1 VIELKGSE
9 KLQVLKKADL
19 QINTGLNALDP
30 VLSWFA
36 QLYDPTI
43 PTSVWI
49 RCQLALAEGFTNA
62 VRHAHEGKRP
72 DLPVDI
78 EVAVRSESVE
88 IKIWDWGATFDLEQK
103 IKDMSEKIDPE
114 ASGGRGLKLMKDIA
128 DSLSYTR
135 TADGRNCLS
144 IVKNYTPISQ
154 MDDEEDILQ
163 LPEELSG

>member
-1 VIELKGSE
+1 MIELKGSE

-19 QINTGLNALDP
+19 QVNTGLSALDQ

-36 QLYDPTI
+36 QLYEQRI

-78 EVAVRSESVE
+78 QVAVCTESVE
-88 IKIWDWGATFDLEQK
+88 VKIWDSGAAFDLEQK

-114 ASGGRGLKLMKDIA
+114 APGGRGLKLMKDIA
-128 DSLSYTR
+128 DSLRYTR

-144 IVKNYTPISQ
+144 IVKNYSPCI
-154 MDDEEDILQ
+154 EDRK
-163 LPEELSG
+163 

>member
-19 QINTGLNALDP
+19 QINTGLSALDP

-36 QLYDPTI
+36 QLYDPQI
-43 PTSVWI
+43 PTSVWV

-62 VRHAHEGKRP
+62 VRHAHEGKHP
-72 DLPVDI
+72 DWPVDI
-78 EVAVRSESVE
+78 EVAVCTEFLE
-88 IKIWDWGATFDLEQK
+88 IKIWDSGAPFDLEQK
-103 IKDMSEKIDPE
+103 IQEMSEKIDPE
-114 ASGGRGLKLMKDIA
+114 ATGGRGLKLMKDIA

-144 IVKNYTPISQ
+144 IVKHYTPVSATN
-154 MDDEEDILQ
+154 DESDILE

>member
-1 VIELKGSE
+1 MIELKGSE

-36 QLYDPTI
+36 QLYDPQV

-62 VRHAHEGKRP
+62 VRHAHEGKQP

-78 EVAVRSESVE
+78 EVVVYTESVE
-88 IKIWDWGATFDLEQK
+88 IKIWDSGAAFDLEQK

-144 IVKNYTPISQ
+144 IVKNYSPCLNDQ
-154 MDDEEDILQ
+154 K
-163 LPEELSG
+163 

>member
-1 VIELKGSE
+1 MIELKGSE

-19 QINTGLNALDP
+19 QVNTGLSALDR

-36 QLYDPTI
+36 QLYEQRI

-62 VRHAHEGKRP
+62 VRHAHEGLPP
-72 DLPVDI
+72 DLPVEI
-78 EVAVRSESVE
+78 EVVVCTESVE
-88 IKIWDWGATFDLEQK
+88 IKIWDSGAAFDLEQK
-103 IKDMSEKIDPE
+103 IKYMSQKIDTE

-144 IVKNYTPISQ
+144 IVKNYTPVSRPN
-154 MDDEEDILQ
+154 DEDDILRR
-163 LPEELSG
+163 

>member
-1 VIELKGSE
+1 MIELKGSE
-9 KLQVLKKADL
+9 NLQVLKKADL
-19 QINTGLNALDP
+19 QVNTGLSALDR

-36 QLYDPTI
+36 QLYEQRI

-78 EVAVRSESVE
+78 EVAVSTESVE
-88 IKIWDWGATFDLEQK
+88 IKIWDSGAAFDLEQK

-135 TADGRNCLS
+135 TANDRNCLS
-144 IVKNYTPISQ
+144 IVKNYTPVLRPN
-154 MDDEEDILQ
+154 DEDDILQ
-163 LPEELSG
+163 R

>member
-1 VIELKGSE
+1 MIELKGSE

-19 QINTGLNALDP
+19 QVNTGLSALDR

-36 QLYDPTI
+36 QLYEQRI

-78 EVAVRSESVE
+78 EVAVSTESVE
-88 IKIWDWGATFDLEQK
+88 IKIWDSGAAFDLEQK

-144 IVKNYTPISQ
+144 IVKNYTPCI
-154 MDDEEDILQ
+154 DDRK
-163 LPEELSG
+163 

>member
-1 VIELKGSE
+1 M
-9 KLQVLKKADL
+9 QVLKKADL
-19 QINTGLNALDP
+19 QVNTGLSALDR

-36 QLYDPTI
+36 QLYEQRI

-78 EVAVRSESVE
+78 EVVVCTESVD
-88 IKIWDWGATFDLEQK
+88 IKIWDSGAAFDLEQK

-144 IVKNYTPISQ
+144 MVKNYSPCI
-154 MDDEEDILQ
+154 DDRK
-163 LPEELSG
+163 

>member
-1 VIELKGSE
+1 MIELKGSE

-19 QINTGLNALDP
+19 QVNTGLSALDQ

-36 QLYDPTI
+36 QLYEQRI

-62 VRHAHEGKRP
+62 VRYAHEGKRP

-78 EVAVRSESVE
+78 QVAVSTESVE
-88 IKIWDWGATFDLEQK
+88 VKIWDSGAAFDLEQK

-114 ASGGRGLKLMKDIA
+114 APGGRGLKLMKDIA
-128 DSLSYTR
+128 DSLSYRR

-144 IVKNYTPISQ
+144 IVKNYSPCI
-154 MDDEEDILQ
+154 DDRK
-163 LPEELSG
+163 

>member
-1 VIELKGSE
+1 MIELKGSE

-19 QINTGLNALDP
+19 QVNTGLSALDR

-36 QLYDPTI
+36 QLYEQRI

-72 DLPVDI
+72 DLSVDI
-78 EVAVRSESVE
+78 EVAVCTESVE
-88 IKIWDWGATFDLEQK
+88 IKIWDSGAAFDLEQK

-144 IVKNYTPISQ
+144 IVKNYTPVLKPNDEDDIS
-154 MDDEEDILQ
+154 
-163 LPEELSG
+163 PR

>member
-9 KLQVLKKADL
+9 KLQVLKKANL
-19 QINTGLNALDP
+19 RVNTGQSALEP

-36 QLYDPTI
+36 QLYDSRI

-72 DLPVDI
+72 DLPVEID
-78 EVAVRSESVE
+78 VAVSVESVE
-88 IKIWDWGATFDLEQK
+88 IKIWDSGPPFDLEQK
-103 IKDMSEKIDPE
+103 IQDMSKTIDPE

-144 IVKNYTPISQ
+144 IVKNYTSIPET
-154 MDDEEDILQ
+154 DDEDDILQ
-163 LPEELSG
+163 LPDELLG

>member
-1 VIELKGSE
+1 MIEFKGSE
-9 KLQVLKKADL
+9 QLQVLKKADL
-19 QINTGLNALDP
+19 QVNTGLSALEK

-36 QLYDPTI
+36 QLYDPRI

-62 VRHAHEGKRP
+62 VRHAHEGKPP

-78 EVAVRSESVE
+78 EVAVYSESVE
-88 IKIWDWGATFDLEQK
+88 IKIWDSGAAFDLEQK

-144 IVKNYTPISQ
+144 IAKNYSPCIH
-154 MDDEEDILQ
+154 DRK
-163 LPEELSG
+163 